1 MTVTRLVC
9 VNINDSAPVI
19 PLQRLPMT
27 LGRGT
32 EADVQIA
39 DQCASRL
46 HCRIVEVE
54 NQLLVQDLGS
64 TLGTLV
70 NGQPIEEA
78 PLNPG
83 DRLTIGIS
91 TFCVDRGISV
101 SASLL
106 SRIRASIKKLRT
118 PPREHSPKVDSA
130 AKPHVTRSVSEGGC
144 SKTL

>member
-1 MTVTRLVC
+1 MTVARLVC
-9 VNINDSAPVI
+9 VNTNDSAPVI

-46 HCRIVEVE
+46 HCRIVEIE

-78 PLNPG
+78 PLNFG

-91 TFCVDRGISV
+91 TFCVDRENAAR
-101 SASLL
+101 ASLL
-106 SRIRASIKKLRT
+106 SRIRASIKKLRA
-118 PPREHSPKVDSA
+118 PVREGSPKVAS
-130 AKPHVTRSVSEGGC
+130 S
-144 SKTL
+144 